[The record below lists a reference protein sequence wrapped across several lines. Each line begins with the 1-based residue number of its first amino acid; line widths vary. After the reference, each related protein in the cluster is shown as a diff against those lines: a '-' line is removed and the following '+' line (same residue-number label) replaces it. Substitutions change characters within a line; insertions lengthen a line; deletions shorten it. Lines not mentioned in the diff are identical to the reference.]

1 MAMDEEMCLVDSC
14 TTNTILRDTC
24 YFLTLRKNEGDV
36 TTIAGSGKHIVGT
49 GRATII
55 LPNGTELVIQ
65 EALLYPESTRTLLSF
80 KDIHAN
86 NFHVETNY
94 DNGAERLIM
103 TKMHGDE
110 KTIVE
115 SFPSIKASLY
125 YTFIKPIKGYV
136 AMKTIFKNQESY
148 RTWYDRLGRPGLR
161 MM

>member
-1 MAMDEEMCLVDSC
+1 MDEEMCLVDSC
-14 TTNTILRDTC
+14 TTNTILQDTC

-36 TTIAGSGKHIVGT
+36 TTIAGSSKHIVGT

-65 EALLYPESTRTLLSF
+65 EALLYTESTRTLLSI
-80 KDIHAN
+80 KDICAN
-86 NFHVETNY
+86 NFHVETND
-94 DNGAERLIM
+94 DNGAEHLIM

-125 YTFIKPIKGYV
+125 YTFIKPIKGYI
-136 AMKTIFKNQESY
+136 AMKTIFKNQEEY
-148 RTWYDRLGRPGLR
+148 RTWHDRI
-161 MM
+161 